1 MRDLAREEQVNGD
14 RGGRAAAL
22 LRDYFVA
29 NGRLITPPGAGIFLM
44 EGSASTE
51 AYYIERGI
59 VQFARFA
66 ANGRHAILREMGPGE
81 TFGEMSALD
90 GKPRSVSV
98 LTKGDQCSFRQLTAE
113 QYHALLIEHPEVAL
127 WLAMEMANRIRDL
140 TDRTVELAT
149 MPVSSRLQSQ
159 LLRLC
164 ERDGI
169 AEDMAVITSL
179 PTHIELAAMIG
190 THREAVTR
198 ELNELS
204 RAGIIA
210 QSSRKLTVRSVT
222 QLSRLLAKTSGASG

>member
-1 MRDLAREEQVNGD
+1 MAREERVTAD
-14 RGGRAAAL
+14 RTAKTAAL

-29 NGRLITPPGAGIFLM
+29 HGRRITPAAAGIFLM

-51 AYYIERGI
+51 AYYIESGT
-59 VQFARFA
+59 VQFVRFA
-66 ANGRHAILREMGPGE
+66 ANGRHSIMREMGPGD

-98 LTKGDQCSFRQLTAE
+98 LTKGGQCSFRQLTAE
-113 QYHALLIEHPEVAL
+113 QYHAMLIEHPDVAL
-127 WLAMEMANRIRDL
+127 WLAMEMANQIREM
-140 TDRTVELAT
+140 TNRTVELAT
-149 MPVSSRLQSQ
+149 MSVSSRLQSH

-169 AEDMAVITSL
+169 VDDVAVIPAL

-210 QSSRKLTVRSVT
+210 QSSRQLTIKSVT

>member
-1 MRDLAREEQVNGD
+1 LARDEQVLGE
-14 RGGRAAAL
+14 RGARPAAL

-29 NGRLITPPGAGIFLM
+29 HGRQISPPTAGIFLM

-51 AYYIERGI
+51 AYYIESGI
-59 VQFARFA
+59 VQFARYA
-66 ANGRHAILREMGPGE
+66 ANGRHSILREMGPGE

-98 LTKGDQCSFRQLTAE
+98 LTKSGQCTFRQLTAQ
-113 QYHALLIEHPEVAL
+113 QYHALLIDHPEVAL

-149 MPVSSRLQSQ
+149 MPVSSRLQSH

-169 AEDMAVITSL
+169 ADDVAVIKTL

-210 QSSRKLTVRSVT
+210 QASRRLTVNSVT
-222 QLSRLLAKTSGASG
+222 ELSRLLAKTSGAGR